1 MAQSARGD
9 DDGIEEG
16 RVNTVNVLQEILAWS
31 ADRPTW
37 QRDAL
42 RRLVATGELSDDDI
56 HALTEIC
63 KGDHGLVEKP
73 EAKLLATEHV
83 PAAGEMAAAV
93 SLASIFHHQ
102 GVNALAE
109 DQTLKFNPGL
119 TIVYGD
125 NGAGKTGYIRILKQA
140 CRARGQEA
148 ILGNV
153 ISGTAPPRPVVNIN
167 YKVGDEPTPREWA
180 GGDADEYISR
190 VSIFDTQC
198 AAVYLN
204 ERTDVAFLP
213 FGLDLFDKLVKACR
227 AVRMRLESEQRA
239 LNTNALA
246 PIIPLIPAGTVAA
259 KLAGSI
265 TSLTKPEAV
274 KAVTRLTAEE
284 QARLTFLE
292 KSLQDLQANDPQKL
306 IAQLT
311 IRAGRVRAL
320 GEHLKVLENALS
332 DAEVGAVFN
341 VRTEGRRK
349 SEEAKRLREATFPQN
364 LLPGTGSEPWKAMWE
379 SSRAF
384 SEQQA
389 YPEKAFPITED
400 GAKCVLCQQDLD
412 HATAHRLK
420 QFEDFITSTTEK
432 ELRQIRDD
440 FARRRNAFIS
450 LKTTTDAVQEAIKEL
465 RLEHESKAEA
475 ISAAIAQNEKR
486 RAAVATALTED
497 KDLPQDCLALALAS
511 DEAQSVAAEIDAR
524 IKSLRES
531 ANTEA
536 RKKLT
541 DEVQELRAR
550 VALGK
555 HEQTIL
561 DEIEKKKK
569 IAAYG
574 QCIDETKPTAI
585 TAKSSQV
592 TKAVVSAKLKQ
603 SFKTELV
610 DNLKFNHVEV
620 VLKEVGG
627 SEGVFYHKL
636 MLTRNPGVDVPKVVS
651 EGEQRCI
658 SIAAF
663 FAELSTADDPSA
675 IVFDDPVSSLDF
687 EWRSNV
693 AKRLVEES
701 RRRQVIVFTHDVVFL
716 LALKQYAEES
726 NIVPLDQHVRRQS
739 KGAGVCAD
747 ELPWVAMPVRG
758 KIGHLKKC
766 YQAAEKLSRDGN
778 QDAYEHEAKYL
789 YGMLRE
795 AWERALEEV
804 LLGGVVERYRPSV
817 QTQRLTPL
825 SDITD
830 ADCKAVETAMT
841 KCSTW
846 LPGHDKAAAAR
857 APVPD
862 PVELKKDI
870 EALETWIKSI
880 RDRRNKK
887 VVPITGTSVAL
898 AAAADDV

>member
-1 MAQSARGD
+1 VPGAQRAVERKEKGWLNA
-9 DDGIEEG
+9 
-16 RVNTVNVLQEILAWS
+16 VKVLQEILTWS
-31 ADRPTW
+31 AERPTW

-42 RRLVATGELSDDDI
+42 RRLVLNGDLSDDDSRE
-56 HALTEIC
+56 LTEVC
-63 KGDHGLVEKP
+63 KGDHGLIEKVEIKP
-73 EAKLLATEHV
+73 LAKEHV
-83 PAAGEMAAAV
+83 PDRDGAVAAV
-93 SLASIFHHQ
+93 SLDSIFHHK

-109 DQTLKFNPGL
+109 DQTLKFAPGL

-140 CRARGQEA
+140 CRARGQEK

-153 ISGTAPPRPVVNIN
+153 VSGVAPPKPVVNIR
-167 YKVGDEPTPREWA
+167 YKVGDETTVREWV
-180 GGDADEYISR
+180 GGDADEFISR
-190 VSIFDTQC
+190 VSVFDTQC

-227 AVRMRLESEQRA
+227 AVRSRLESEQRA

-246 PIIPLIPAGTVAA
+246 PIVAQIPPGTAAA
-259 KLAGSI
+259 KLVGNI
-265 TSLTKPEAV
+265 TSLTKPETV
-274 KAVTRLTAEE
+274 RDVTRLSTEE
-284 QARLTFLE
+284 EARLAFLE
-292 KSLQDLQANDPQKL
+292 KSLQDLQANDPNKL
-306 IAQLT
+306 IAQLN
-311 IRAGRVRAL
+311 IRAGRVRGL
-320 GEHLKVLENALS
+320 GEHLRALENALS
-332 DAEVGAVFN
+332 DAELAAVFN

-349 SEEAKRLREATFPQN
+349 SEEAKRLREATFPQS
-364 LLPGTGSEPWKAMWE
+364 LLPGTGGEQWKAMWE
-379 SSRAF
+379 SSRLF

-389 YPEKAFPITED
+389 YSEKAFPVTED
-400 GAKCVLCQQDLD
+400 GSKCVLCQQDLD
-412 HATAHRLK
+412 HAAAHRLR
-420 QFEDFITSTTEK
+420 QFEEFITSTTER
-432 ELRQIRDD
+432 ELRQIRED
-440 FARRRNAFIS
+440 FARRRNAFTS
-450 LKTTTDAVQEAIKEL
+450 LKTTTDAIEETIKEL
-465 RLEHESKAEA
+465 LLEHASKADI
-475 ISAAIAQNEKR
+475 ISSVIAQSEKR
-486 RAAVATALTED
+486 RATVVAALTED
-497 KDLPQDCLALALAS
+497 SNLPQDCAALAS
-511 DEAQSVAAEIDAR
+511 ASSEVQSIAVEIDAR

-536 RKKLT
+536 RKKMA
-541 DEVQELRAR
+541 DEAQELRAR

-555 HEQTIL
+555 HEQIIL
-561 DEIEKKKK
+561 DEIENKKK

-592 TKAVVSAKLKQ
+592 TKAVVSVRLKQ
-603 SFKTELV
+603 SFKNELN
-610 DNLKFNHVEV
+610 NLEFNHVEV
-620 VLKEVGG
+620 DLKEVGG
-627 SEGVFYHKL
+627 AEGVFYHKL
-636 MLTRNPGVDVPKVVS
+636 ILTRNPGVEVPKIVS

-687 EWRSNV
+687 EWRLNV

-701 RRRQVIVFTHDVVFL
+701 KHRQVIVFTHDVVFL

-726 NIVPLDQHVRRQS
+726 SIEPLDQHVRRQS

-747 ELPWVAMPVRG
+747 ELPWVAMPVKG
-758 KIGHLKKC
+758 KIGFLKNR

-778 QDAYEHEAKYL
+778 QDAYEYEAKYL

-795 AWERALEEV
+795 TWERALEEV

-817 QTQRLTPL
+817 QTQKLTPL

-830 ADCKAVETAMT
+830 ADCKTVETAMT

-857 APVPD
+857 APVPGAA
-862 PVELKKDI
+862 ELKKDI
-870 EALETWIKSI
+870 DALETWVKGI
-880 RDRRNKK
+880 RDRRK
-887 VVPITGTSVAL
+887 
-898 AAAADDV
+898 

>member
-1 MAQSARGD
+1 M
-9 DDGIEEG
+9 
-16 RVNTVNVLQEILAWS
+16 VNVLQEILAWS
-31 ADRPTW
+31 VERPTW

-42 RRLVATGELSDDDI
+42 RRLVTTGELSDDDI
-56 HALTEIC
+56 RALTEIC

-73 EAKLLATEHV
+73 EAKLLATEDV
-83 PAAGEMAAAV
+83 PTSGGTAVAV

-109 DQTLKFNPGL
+109 DQTLKFDPGL

-153 ISGTAPPRPVVNIN
+153 VSGTAPPRPVVNIK
-167 YKVGDEPTPREWA
+167 YKVGDETTLREWV

-227 AVRMRLESEQRA
+227 AVRTRLESEQRT

-246 PIIPLIPAGTVAA
+246 PIIPLIPVGTAAA
-259 KLAGSI
+259 KLVGSI

-274 KAVTRLTAEE
+274 QAITRLLTEE
-284 QARLTFLE
+284 QARLAFLE

-306 IAQLT
+306 IAQLI
-311 IRAGRVRAL
+311 IRAGRERAL
-320 GEHLKVLENALS
+320 GEHLKALENALS
-332 DAEVGAVFN
+332 DTEVGAVFN

-349 SEEAKRLREATFPQN
+349 SEEAKRLREATFPQG
-364 LLPGTGSEPWKAMWE
+364 LLSGTGSEPWKTMWE
-379 SSRAF
+379 SSRAL
-384 SEQQA
+384 SEQYA
-389 YPEKAFPITED
+389 YPGKAFPVTED

-412 HATAHRLK
+412 HAAAHRLK
-420 QFEDFITSTTEK
+420 QFEDFIASTTEK

-440 FARRRNAFIS
+440 FARRRNAFTS
-450 LKTTTDAVQEAIKEL
+450 LKTTTDAVQESIKEL

-497 KDLPQDCLALALAS
+497 KDLPQDCPPLVPAS
-511 DEAQSVAAEIDAR
+511 GEAQSVAAEIDAR

-531 ANTEA
+531 ANTET

-541 DEVQELRAR
+541 DEAQELRAR
-550 VALGK
+550 DALGK

-592 TKAVVSAKLKQ
+592 TKAVVSEKLKQ

-620 VLKEVGG
+620 ELKEVGG

-636 MLTRNPGVDVPKVVS
+636 MLTRNPGIDVPKVVS

-687 EWRSNV
+687 EWRNNV

-701 RRRQVIVFTHDVVFL
+701 KHRQVIVFTHDVVFL
-716 LALKQYAEES
+716 LALKQYAEEV
-726 NIVPLDQHVRRQS
+726 NIVPLDQHVRRHALS
-739 KGAGVCAD
+739 AGVCAE
-747 ELPWVAMPVRG
+747 ELPWFAMPVNGRMG
-758 KIGHLKKC
+758 YLKNRL
-766 YQAAEKLSRDGN
+766 QALEKLHRDGQ
-778 QDAYEHEAKYL
+778 QDAYDEQAKAL
-789 YGMLRE
+789 YGRLRE

-804 LLGGVVERYRPSV
+804 LLNGVILRYRPSIE
-817 QTQRLTPL
+817 TNRL
-825 SDITD
+825 SKIFDITE
-830 ADCKAVETAMT
+830 ADYKAVEAGMT
-841 KCSTW
+841 KSSAW
-846 LPGHDKAAAAR
+846 LIGHDQAPAAR
-857 APVPD
+857 APVPS
-862 PVELKKDI
+862 PTELKTDI
-870 EALETWIKSI
+870 EALEAWVKAI
-880 RDRRNKK
+880 RNRRK
-887 VVPITGTSVAL
+887 
-898 AAAADDV
+898 

>member
-1 MAQSARGD
+1 MK
-9 DDGIEEG
+9 
-16 RVNTVNVLQEILAWS
+16 VLQEILTWS
-31 ADRPTW
+31 AERPTW

-42 RRLVATGELSDDDI
+42 RRLVVNGELSDDDI
-56 HALTEIC
+56 RELTEVC
-63 KGDHGLVEKP
+63 KGDHGLIEKVEIKP
-73 EAKLLATEHV
+73 LAKEHV
-83 PAAGEMAAAV
+83 PDRDGAVAAV
-93 SLASIFHHQ
+93 SLDSIFHHK

-109 DQTLKFNPGL
+109 DQTLKFAPGL

-140 CRARGQEA
+140 CRARGQEK

-153 ISGTAPPRPVVNIN
+153 VSGVAPPKPVVNIR
-167 YKVGDEPTPREWA
+167 YKVGDETTVREWV
-180 GGDADEYISR
+180 GGDADEFISR
-190 VSIFDTQC
+190 VSVFDTQC

-227 AVRMRLESEQRA
+227 AVRSRLESEQRA

-246 PIIPLIPAGTVAA
+246 PIVAQIPPGTAAA
-259 KLAGSI
+259 KLVGNI
-265 TSLTKPEAV
+265 TSLTKPETV
-274 KAVTRLTAEE
+274 RDVTRLSTEE
-284 QARLTFLE
+284 EARLAFLE
-292 KSLQDLQANDPQKL
+292 KSLQDLQANDPNKL
-306 IAQLT
+306 IAQLN
-311 IRAGRVRAL
+311 IRAGRVRGL
-320 GEHLKVLENALS
+320 GEHLRALENALS
-332 DAEVGAVFN
+332 DAELAAVFN

-349 SEEAKRLREATFPQN
+349 SEEAKRLREATFPQS
-364 LLPGTGSEPWKAMWE
+364 LLPGTGGEQWKAMWE
-379 SSRAF
+379 SSRLF

-389 YPEKAFPITED
+389 YSEKAFPVTED
-400 GAKCVLCQQDLD
+400 GSKCVLCQQDLD
-412 HATAHRLK
+412 HAAAHRLR
-420 QFEDFITSTTEK
+420 QFEEFITSTTER
-432 ELRQIRDD
+432 ELRQIRED
-440 FARRRNAFIS
+440 FARRRNAFTS
-450 LKTTTDAVQEAIKEL
+450 LKTTTDAIEETIKEL
-465 RLEHESKAEA
+465 LLEHASKADI
-475 ISAAIAQNEKR
+475 ISSVIAQSEKR
-486 RAAVATALTED
+486 RATVVAALTED
-497 KDLPQDCLALALAS
+497 SNLPQDCAALAS
-511 DEAQSVAAEIDAR
+511 ASSEVQSIAVEIDAR

-536 RKKLT
+536 RKKMA
-541 DEVQELRAR
+541 DEAQELRAR

-555 HEQTIL
+555 HEQIIL
-561 DEIEKKKK
+561 DEIENKKK

-592 TKAVVSAKLKQ
+592 TKAVVSVRLKQ
-603 SFKTELV
+603 SFKNELN
-610 DNLKFNHVEV
+610 NLEFNHVEV
-620 VLKEVGG
+620 DLKEVGG
-627 SEGVFYHKL
+627 AEGVFYHKL
-636 MLTRNPGVDVPKVVS
+636 ILTRNPGVEVPKIVS

-687 EWRSNV
+687 EWRINV

-701 RRRQVIVFTHDVVFL
+701 KHRQVIVFTHDVVFL

-726 NIVPLDQHVRRQS
+726 SIEPLDQHVRRQS

-747 ELPWVAMPVRG
+747 ELPWVAMPVKG
-758 KIGHLKKC
+758 KIGFLKNR

-778 QDAYEHEAKYL
+778 QDAYEYEAKYL

-795 AWERALEEV
+795 TWERALEEV

-817 QTQRLTPL
+817 QTQKLTPL

-830 ADCKAVETAMT
+830 ADCKTVETAMT

-857 APVPD
+857 APVPGAA
-862 PVELKKDI
+862 ELKKDI
-870 EALETWIKSI
+870 DALETWVKGI
-880 RDRRNKK
+880 RDRRK
-887 VVPITGTSVAL
+887 
-898 AAAADDV
+898 

>member
-1 MAQSARGD
+1 MIPKRDEVRAAAAERK
-9 DDGIEEG
+9 EKG
-16 RVNTVNVLQEILAWS
+16 RLNAVKVLQEILTWS
-31 ADRPTW
+31 AERPIW

-42 RRLVATGELSDDDI
+42 RRLVVNGELSDDDI
-56 HALTEIC
+56 RELTEVC
-63 KGDHGLVEKP
+63 KGDHGLIEKVEIKP
-73 EAKLLATEHV
+73 LAKEHV
-83 PAAGEMAAAV
+83 PDRDGAVAAV
-93 SLASIFHHQ
+93 SLDSIFHHK

-109 DQTLKFNPGL
+109 DQTLKFAPGL

-140 CRARGQEA
+140 CRARGQEE

-153 ISGTAPPRPVVNIN
+153 VSGVAPPKPAVNIK
-167 YKVGDEPTPREWA
+167 YKVGNEATVREWV
-180 GGDADEYISR
+180 GGDTDEFISR
-190 VSIFDTQC
+190 VSVFDAQC

-227 AVRMRLESEQRA
+227 AVRSRLESEQRA

-246 PIIPLIPAGTVAA
+246 PIVAQIPLGTAAA
-259 KLAGSI
+259 KLVGNI

-274 KAVTRLTAEE
+274 RAVTRLSTEE
-284 QARLTFLE
+284 EARLAFLE
-292 KSLQDLQANDPQKL
+292 KSMQDLQANDPNKL
-306 IAQLT
+306 IAQLN

-320 GEHLKVLENALS
+320 GEHLRALENALS
-332 DAEVGAVFN
+332 DAEVAAVFN
-341 VRTEGRRK
+341 VRTDGRRK
-349 SEEAKRLREATFPQN
+349 SEEAKRLREATFPQG
-364 LLPGTGSEPWKAMWE
+364 LLAGTGGEQWKAMWE
-379 SSRAF
+379 SSRLF

-389 YPEKAFPITED
+389 YLGNAFPVTED
-400 GAKCVLCQQDLD
+400 GSKCVLCQQDLD
-412 HATAHRLK
+412 HAAAHRLR
-420 QFEDFITSTTEK
+420 QFEEFITSTTER
-432 ELRQIRDD
+432 ELRQIRED
-440 FARRRNAFIS
+440 FARRRNAFAS
-450 LKTTTDAVQEAIKEL
+450 LKTTTDAIEETIKEL
-465 RLEHESKAEA
+465 LLEHASKAEI
-475 ISAAIAQNEKR
+475 ISSVIAQSEKR
-486 RAAVATALTED
+486 RATVVAALTED
-497 KDLPQDCLALALAS
+497 KDLPQDCAALSSAS
-511 DEAQSVAAEIDAR
+511 GDVQSIAVEIDAR

-536 RKKLT
+536 RKKMAG
-541 DEVQELRAR
+541 EAQELRAR

-555 HEQTIL
+555 HEQIIL
-561 DEIEKKKK
+561 DEIENKKK

-592 TKAVVSAKLKQ
+592 TKAIVSVRLKD
-603 SFKTELV
+603 SFKNELK
-610 DNLKFNHVEV
+610 NLEFNHVEV
-620 VLKEVGG
+620 ELKEVGG
-627 SEGVFYHKL
+627 AEGVFYHKL
-636 MLTRNPGVDVPKVVS
+636 ILTRNPGVEVPKIVS

-687 EWRSNV
+687 EWRINV

-701 RRRQVIVFTHDVVFL
+701 KQRQVIVFTHDVVFL

-726 NIVPLDQHVRRQS
+726 SIQPLDQHVRRQS

-747 ELPWVAMPVRG
+747 ELPWVAMPVKG
-758 KIGHLKKC
+758 KVGFLKNR

-778 QDAYEHEAKYL
+778 QDAYEYEAKYL

-795 AWERALEEV
+795 TWERALEEV

-817 QTQRLTPL
+817 QTQKLAPL

-830 ADCKAVETAMT
+830 ADCKTVETAMT

-846 LPGHDKAAAAR
+846 LPGHDKAPAAR
-857 APVPD
+857 APVPGAA
-862 PVELKKDI
+862 ELKKDI
-870 EALETWIKSI
+870 DALETWVKGI
-880 RDRRNKK
+880 RDRRK
-887 VVPITGTSVAL
+887 
-898 AAAADDV
+898 